1 MAKPVIMTVDDDPE
15 VLGAIGRDLR
25 RHYGA
30 NYRIVMA
37 GSAREGLNAAVQLK
51 QRGTPVA
58 MFLVDQRMP
67 EMTGTALLSE
77 VRKLHPEANRV
88 LLTAYADTEAAISAI
103 NEVGLHHYL
112 MKPWDPPEEKLFPVL
127 DDLLGA
133 WTARVRVPFDGI
145 RIVGSR
151 WSPSSYTAREFL
163 SRNQV
168 PYQWVDIDR
177 DAPTRE
183 LVTTLTGGTSRLP
196 VVLLPDGSSLV
207 EPSMLDLADKVGLK
221 TRATRPFY
229 DVVIIGGGP
238 AGLACAVYAASEGLG
253 TLLVE
258 QSAPGGQAGTSS
270 MIENY
275 LGFPSGVT
283 GADLAQRATAQARRF
298 GAELLTAQEVVG
310 VRREDPYRIVRFAN
324 GNEVSAYAVVVATG
338 MAVRMLDVPGIVP
351 LLGIGVYYGAAM
363 TEVALYRGQDVTVVG
378 GANSAGQGALFFSR
392 SARKV
397 SMLVRARDL
406 GAAMSRYLVDRIT
419 AAENIEVCNGV
430 EVTGVIGTVG
440 LECVCVRDIATG

>member
-133 WTARVRVPFDGI
+133 WTARVPVPFDGI
-145 RIVGSR
+145 RIAGPR
-151 WSPSSYTAREFL
+151 CSPSTY
-163 SRNQV
+163 
-168 PYQWVDIDR
+168 
-177 DAPTRE
+177 
-183 LVTTLTGGTSRLP
+183 
-196 VVLLPDGSSLV
+196 
-207 EPSMLDLADKVGLK
+207 
-221 TRATRPFY
+221 
-229 DVVIIGGGP
+229 
-238 AGLACAVYAASEGLG
+238 
-253 TLLVE
+253 
-258 QSAPGGQAGTSS
+258 
-270 MIENY
+270 
-275 LGFPSGVT
+275 
-283 GADLAQRATAQARRF
+283 
-298 GAELLTAQEVVG
+298 
-310 VRREDPYRIVRFAN
+310 
-324 GNEVSAYAVVVATG
+324 
-338 MAVRMLDVPGIVP
+338 
-351 LLGIGVYYGAAM
+351 
-363 TEVALYRGQDVTVVG
+363 
-378 GANSAGQGALFFSR
+378 
-392 SARKV
+392 
-397 SMLVRARDL
+397 
-406 GAAMSRYLVDRIT
+406 
-419 AAENIEVCNGV
+419 
-430 EVTGVIGTVG
+430 
-440 LECVCVRDIATG
+440 